1 MSTIRYGLVGLGWW
15 ATDIHIPNLSL
26 IPDAEITA
34 LCSRTEKNLAKGL
47 KVAKGAPKT
56 YTDFQAML
64 KADDVDAVV
73 ICTPNG
79 QHGPMATAAL
89 EAGKHVLVEKPLGLT
104 LADCDAA
111 IAAAKRGGKILQI
124 GVELRYAPVTAN
136 LLTLLR
142 RGDIG
147 PLRGLWIHH
156 FRSPL
161 GKGTWRGQP
170 DQYGDQFLDL
180 GIHYLDLASFLVGAA
195 PTRAWSAAGFTAPAP
210 DFTHSWTTLDY
221 PNDVRVCV
229 GLFFICR
236 RSGGIRI
243 GAVGETGRLEAA
255 LDQNEIT
262 VIDSQT
268 GNVTVHKTPPS
279 GRPVY
284 GFSR

>member
-1 MSTIRYGLVGLGWW
+1 
-15 ATDIHIPNLSL
+15 
-26 IPDAEITA
+26 
-34 LCSRTEKNLAKGL
+34 
-47 KVAKGAPKT
+47 
-56 YTDFQAML
+56 
-64 KADDVDAVV
+64 
-73 ICTPNG
+73 
-79 QHGPMATAAL
+79 
-89 EAGKHVLVEKPLGLT
+89 
-104 LADCDAA
+104 DCDAA
-111 IAAAKRGGKILQI
+111 IAAAKRAGKILQI

-136 LLTLLR
+136 LLALLR

-180 GIHYLDLASFLVGAA
+180 GIHYLDLANFLVGAA
-195 PTRAWSAAGFTAPAP
+195 PTRASSAAGFTSPAP

-284 GFSR
+284 GFSGTYEQHLSFLDCIRTGQPPLADGESGRLSVAVSLAASESLRRGQPVALDKNRKT